1 MNDLN
6 FLIRDGVASD
16 IPICLELDTTY
27 ETNYVWQMSIENE
40 AQLVRVSFKTE
51 RLPRTMEVTYPVNS
65 KHLTLSLPSDHC
77 FLVAV
82 GKDSIDILA
91 YLTMWRDEANNTAII
106 RDIMVHRPYRHQHIA
121 TKLLSIAKRW
131 ARQRRIRQLIIETQT
146 KNYPAIM
153 FCQSAE
159 FEFCGFND
167 QYFRNQDIAVFFG
180 QTLR

>member
-1 MNDLN
+1 MNPPKY
-6 FLIRDGVASD
+6 LIRDGVEND
-16 IPICLELDTTY
+16 LPICVQLDSSY
-27 ETNYVWQMSIENE
+27 ETNFVWQMNIENE
-40 AQLVRVSFKTE
+40 TQLARVSFKTE
-51 RLPRTMEVTYPVNS
+51 RLPRTMEVTYPVNA
-65 KHLTLSLPSDHC
+65 KRLKLALPSDHC

-82 GKDSIDILA
+82 GQTSTDILA
-91 YLTMWRDEANNTAII
+91 YLTMWRDEANNIAFI
-106 RDIMVHRPYRHQHIA
+106 RDLIVHRPYRGQGIA
-121 TKLLSIAKRW
+121 TKLLNIARRW

-153 FCQSAE
+153 FCQNAE